1 MGPGW
6 PGVRMTT
13 DFRDLRVWNEAM
25 VLAESIYKMTG
36 RFPADERFCLVSQ
49 MRRASVSVPSC
60 IAEGNGRGSTKDY
73 LRFLSMAKGS
83 LAELQTQILLASR
96 LGLAEPEESTK
107 ALEQAT
113 SVSFLLQSLRK
124 ALNTKLQRP
133 SHSPFPIPHSPPVRK
148 SVPRRRVCMT

>member
-1 MGPGW
+1 
-6 PGVRMTT
+6 MTT

-25 VLAESIYKMTG
+25 VLAEMVYGMTS
-36 RFPADERFCLVSQ
+36 RFPADERFGLVSQ

-60 IAEGNGRGSTKDY
+60 IAEGNGRGTTKDY

-83 LAELQTQILLASR
+83 LAELQTQIVLATR
-96 LGLAEPEESTK
+96 LKLVGPAAANGL
-107 ALEQAT
+107 LEQAT

-133 SHSPFPIPHSPPVRK
+133 NHSPFPIPHSR
-148 SVPRRRVCMT
+148 S